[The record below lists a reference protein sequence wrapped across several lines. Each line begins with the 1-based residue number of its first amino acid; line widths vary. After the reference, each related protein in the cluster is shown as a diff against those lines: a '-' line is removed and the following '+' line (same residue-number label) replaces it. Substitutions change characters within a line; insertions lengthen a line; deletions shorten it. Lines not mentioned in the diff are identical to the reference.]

1 MSPRSPTHN
10 EQLRAEQRERILDA
24 AAKVF
29 ARRGL
34 AAGRI
39 TDIAA
44 EAGLSH
50 GLVHHY
56 FGTKAD
62 LHLALIARTMGA
74 ADALPRA
81 ARAVPGT
88 AWDRLAWYVGMALM
102 GARAVPEQ
110 FFLVAETVMN
120 ETVDPAARALVDE
133 KGAVARALL
142 AELVA
147 DGQAEGSV
155 RKGDPLALAT
165 HVLAMVSGLAVGRIG
180 EAIDAD
186 IVLGLLRAHREVR

>member
-1 MSPRSPTHN
+1 MPRSPTDN
-10 EQLRAEQRERILDA
+10 EQLRAEQRARILDA

-29 ARRGL
+29 ARKGL

-39 TDIAA
+39 TDVAA

-62 LHLALIARTMGA
+62 LHRALMERTMAG

-81 ARAVPGT
+81 ARGYPGT
-88 AWDRLAWYVGMALM
+88 PWARLAWYVEMALM

-120 ETVDPAARALVDE
+120 ETVDPAARRMVEE
-133 KGAVARALL
+133 KGAVGQALL
-142 AELVA
+142 AELIA
-147 DGQAEGSV
+147 DGQAAGAV
-155 RKGDPLALAT
+155 RPGDPLALAT
-165 HVLAMVSGLAVGRIG
+165 HVLAMVTGLAVSRI
-180 EAIDAD
+180 EKCDVD
-186 IVLGLLRAHREVR
+186 IVLGLLRAHPEVE